1 MVQKNKTKIYFWLK
15 LDENFYKNIIIKK
28 ARKTSDTMVIVY
40 QRLMLQSLATN
51 GYLYYEGAF
60 ENLAEELATSLDE
73 DVEQVQMALAF
84 FSKYGL
90 IQFDNEQNANMLQVH
105 ALIDQETN
113 WARYQREN
121 RKKGKA
127 EKLDIVQPLSNH
139 CPTEIELELEIEIEK
154 DIEKELDLDKE
165 KNNSISPPVN
175 KLKNLTEFFESEFG
189 LISPVQL
196 EELRLWVFE
205 DNFDIEVIK
214 LAVKE
219 ASLNNK
225 RTLNYV
231 KGILRNWRSEGIE
244 TVSAVNNRVA
254 KRFDSKQPKEWTG
267 AEIPLDGPWNK

>member
-1 MVQKNKTKIYFWLK
+1 MAQKNKTKIYFWLK

-121 RKKGKA
+121 RKKEKA

-139 CPTEIELELEIEIEK
+139 CPTEIEKELEIEKEIEIEK
-154 DIEKELDLDKE
+154 EKKTETEELFL
-165 KNNSISPPVN
+165 NYFSIFTNLS
-175 KLKNLTEFFESEFG
+175 KKNLSRRAMALQVFIT
-189 LISPVQL
+189 LSPEQK
-196 EELRLWVFE
+196 ERS
-205 DNFDIEVIK
+205 VIG
-214 LAVKE
+214 A
-219 ASLNNK
+219 N
-225 RTLNYV
+225 NYV
-231 KGILRNWRSEGIE
+231 EYYKSKNPGDNEAKFSINAYEFLSNMMFEEYQQKVKVKKE
-244 TVSAVNNRVA
+244 TLGG
-254 KRFDSKQPKEWTG
+254 F
-267 AEIPLDGPWNK
+267 I